1 MSEHM
6 PLIRYKY
13 GIRVH
18 EEVVEAALR
27 SCSCSANSHHIFTP
41 QQATGEHM
49 DMRAQAK
56 SEHVPTPEAA
66 KT

>member
-1 MSEHM
+1 M
-6 PLIRYKY
+6 PLIRYKC

-27 SCSCSANSHHIFTP
+27 ESSDNTYHMFTR

-49 DMRAQAK
+49 HMRAQPK

>member
-6 PLIRYKY
+6 ALIRYKC

-27 SCSCSANSHHIFTP
+27 ECSETSHHKFTR

-49 DMRAQAK
+49 HMQAQPK
-56 SEHVPTPEAA
+56 SEHVRTPEAA

>member
-27 SCSCSANSHHIFTP
+27 ECSANSHHIFTR